1 MWGSSH
7 TIWKLCGFTQT
18 QIFTPGSLSVCPR
31 TFVISASRLISLLS
45 GNFAF
50 LCEIVYY
57 SHTADQLLNQSSL
70 STWNFH
76 LGIHVNIY
84 LTSVQRTN
92 CKSKGI
98 KNWRK
103 KLKSLFHGQASSHTK
118 QGIQELLVAYES
130 IHVGIKLAEDEVHVF
145 FRHWHGAFGQYP
157 LKVCHAHLACARAV
171 VLLET
176 SSQVLPVLE

>member
-1 MWGSSH
+1 MRSFSYYMGTLWFYTDSDIHILFLIGLS
-7 TIWKLCGFTQT
+7 KNLCHFRIQT
-18 QIFTPGSLSVCPR
+18 
-31 TFVISASRLISLLS
+31 ISLLS

-57 SHTADQLLNQSSL
+57 SHTADHLINQSSL
-70 STWNFH
+70 STWNFY
-76 LGIHVNIY
+76 LGIHVTFY

-92 CKSKGI
+92 CKSKSI

-103 KLKSLFHGQASSHTK
+103 KLKSLFHGQTSSNTK

-130 IHVGIKLAEDEVHVF
+130 IHVGIKLAENEVYVF